1 MRLYPLFYFFHNLQF
16 FLPIWIVFALDD
28 VGLSFAQLTAIG
40 PAFYVITSFGQAPAG
55 AIADRFGR
63 VRVMRASIA
72 IYIVF
77 LIWFAF
83 SASFWQAAVAWGLWG
98 LSMVML
104 TGTDSAFL
112 HDSLQALGRSRDFER
127 QAGRAFAVRS
137 FAMVAATFIGGV
149 LAGIVGMQATVLVCC
164 IGSGLA
170 LLIAFGFREPPS
182 REHGSAYGSGGQALS
197 YMSLMKET
205 LRLAGKTPTIRYSLI
220 FSAILVAALVPEF
233 YLIQPFLREQGLDV
247 GWLFTAL
254 QAPPHIAT
262 VLAAALAFW
271 LAVRLGIVRT
281 LASMPFW
288 VVGVYVGIALWDQ
301 LGAIALFAILGLA
314 RGAQMPLM
322 EGYLNRRIPS
332 HLRATA
338 LSLNH
343 MGWAL
348 IMLPFLPIFGQFVE
362 ANTLPTVFFGLA
374 GFYGPL
380 LLIIMILWVRADR
393 QERGR
398 LRLPQAIPAL
408 LREVLWKPQQPP
420 SRAARPVDF
429 D

>member
-1 MRLYPLFYFFHNLQF
+1 MRLYPLFYFFHSLQF
-16 FLPIWIVFALDD
+16 FLPIWIIFALDE
-28 VGLSFAQLTAIG
+28 VGLTFAQLTAIG

-63 VRVMRASIA
+63 VRVMRAALI
-72 IYIVF
+72 IYIAF
-77 LIWFAF
+77 LLWFAF

-137 FAMVAATFIGGV
+137 FAMVMATFIGGV
-149 LAGIVGMQATVLVCC
+149 MAGVVGLQATVIACSF
-164 IGSGLA
+164 GSGLA
-170 LLIAFGFREPPS
+170 LLITLGFREPP
-182 REHGSAYGSGGQALS
+182 RRQHGADEQALS

-205 LRLAGKTPTIRYSLI
+205 LRLAGKTPTVRYSLI
-220 FSAILVAALVPEF
+220 FSALLVAALVPEF
-233 YLIQPFLREQGLDV
+233 YLIQPFLREQGVEV
-247 GWLFTAL
+247 GWVFTAL

-262 VLAAALAFW
+262 VVAAALAFW
-271 LAVRLGIVRT
+271 LAIRLGIVRT

-301 LGAIALFAILGLA
+301 LGAIGLFVILGLA
-314 RGAQMPLM
+314 RGAQLPLM

-362 ANTLPTVFFGLA
+362 ANTMPTIFFGLA
-374 GFYGPL
+374 AFFGPL

-393 QERGR
+393 QEGGR
-398 LRLPQAIPAL
+398 LRIPPAIPAL
-408 LREVLWKPQQPP
+408 LREVLWKPQQRP
-420 SRAARPVDF
+420 SAVARPVDF

>member
-1 MRLYPLFYFFHNLQF
+1 MFYFFQSLQF
-16 FLPIWIVFALDD
+16 FLPIWIVFGLDE
-28 VGLSFAQLTAIG
+28 VGLTFAELTALG

-63 VRVMRASIA
+63 VRVIRAA
-72 IYIVF
+72 LVIYIAF
-77 LIWFAF
+77 IIWFAF
-83 SASFWQAAVAWGLWG
+83 SASFWQAAVAWVSLGIVDGHPDRHGQRVSPRLPPGARSCQG
-98 LSMVML
+98 LSSVWRGAPL
-104 TGTDSAFL
+104 RC
-112 HDSLQALGRSRDFER
+112 GRSP
-127 QAGRAFAVRS
+127 V
-137 FAMVAATFIGGV
+137 VAATFIGGV
-149 LAGIVGMQATVLVCC
+149 LAGVIGLQATVLFCC

-170 LLIAFGFREPPS
+170 LLIAFGFREPP
-182 REHGSAYGSGGQALS
+182 RRAHSGDAPALS
-197 YMSLMKET
+197 YISLMKET

-220 FSAILVAALVPEF
+220 FSALLVAALVPEF
-233 YLIQPFLREQGLDV
+233 YLIQPFLREQGIDV

-262 VLAAALAFW
+262 VIGAALAFW

-301 LGAIALFAILGLA
+301 VGAIALFAVLGFA

-348 IMLPFLPIFGQFVE
+348 DHAALPADLRANRRGQY
-362 ANTLPTVFFGLA
+362 AA
-374 GFYGPL
+374 H
-380 LLIIMILWVRADR
+380 
-393 QERGR
+393 
-398 LRLPQAIPAL
+398 RLPSA
-408 LREVLWKPQQPP
+408 WPP
-420 SRAARPVDF
+420 SMDRCC
-429 D
+429 